1 MSSAEEE
8 DARRRLRASNAWGK
22 IKARYEAELFACLP
36 EAHAS
41 MAVPN
46 DRGRRFHDTRDG
58 RLAAGVVRDVLEAL
72 GMESTL
78 RVFETECGI
87 SSPLGRAEV
96 DRELGIDHPT
106 SSQPLLVE
114 VLRRF
119 SQRAV
124 AASEPVDPPT
134 TSSSAPVPVPPS
146 PSPPS
151 PVAPPPPSPPRPSVA
166 SPELS
171 RPKTAPRNAPRS
183 RPAIGALVERD
194 ANDLPRVY
202 EEARPEEQPARKPA
216 SASPEVDARPSTR
229 GTRGDSDRSS
239 ATSFDVVDAVIA
251 REQAE
256 STAMTGRVTLTPSSF
271 ADEAPKPKPKIE
283 RPATR
288 PVAPRALDGSYELD
302 ESGEVVEELDESVDE
317 ASVSD
322 PPELELDE
330 DDATPKPPSLPED
343 EEVEIDYHDASVGDV
358 SFAAESAPIEE
369 LESVPEGASLDDED
383 FELDVEDVY

>member
-1 MSSAEEE
+1 M
-8 DARRRLRASNAWGK
+8 RASNAWGK

-271 ADEAPKPKPKIE
+271 ADEAPAPKPKIE

-317 ASVSD
+317 ASISD

>member
-216 SASPEVDARPSTR
+216 STSPEVDARPSKR

-317 ASVSD
+317 ASISD

>member
-1 MSSAEEE
+1 M
-8 DARRRLRASNAWGK
+8 RASNAWGK

-317 ASVSD
+317 ASISD